1 MVTFT
6 ARSAYTKGYLLLY
19 VLVGRVSAEGSRSAS
34 LGAFAARA
42 VGTLCLA
49 LRATAAD
56 ESCAEAYTEEIEK
69 GGLRHNLLALG

>member
-1 MVTFT
+1 MSFT
-6 ARSAYTKGYLLLY
+6 ARSADTKGYLLLY

-49 LRATAAD
+49 LRATTAD
-56 ESCAEAYTEEIEK
+56 ESCAEAYDKEIEK
-69 GGLRHNLLALG
+69 RGFRHNLLALG

>member
-1 MVTFT
+1 MSFT
-6 ARSAYTKGYLLLY
+6 ARSAHTKGYLLLY
-19 VLVGRVSAEGSRSAS
+19 VLVGRVSAEGCSGTS

-56 ESCAEAYTEEIEK
+56 ESCAETYTEEIEK

>member
-19 VLVGRVSAEGSRSAS
+19 VLVGRVCAEGSSGAS
-34 LGAFAARA
+34 LGACAVRA

-56 ESCAEAYTEEIEK
+56 ESCAEAYADEVEK